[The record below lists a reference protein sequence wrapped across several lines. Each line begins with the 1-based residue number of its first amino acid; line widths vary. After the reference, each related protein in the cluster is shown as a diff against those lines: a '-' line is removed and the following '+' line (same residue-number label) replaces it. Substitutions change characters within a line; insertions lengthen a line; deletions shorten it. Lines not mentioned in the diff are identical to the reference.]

1 LDNDEQ
7 DEENESTDTKEPSIE
22 ELSSKLISLKKSK
35 KKSAL
40 RGKIK
45 IKKPVLAKKFVNLME
60 DLAGRLAVNKLSVAE
75 EFVKKLKKQKEEE
88 VYQSIGVTRSL
99 KNTSNNKKGKHGSRT
114 KKHSIKSYKKL
125 NSVVVDTWNLK
136 NTKI

>member
-1 LDNDEQ
+1 
-7 DEENESTDTKEPSIE
+7 
-22 ELSSKLISLKKSK
+22 
-35 KKSAL
+35 
-40 RGKIK
+40 
-45 IKKPVLAKKFVNLME
+45 ME

-99 KNTSNNKKGKHGSRT
+99 KSSSNNKKGKHGSRT
-114 KKHSIKSYKKL
+114 KKHLIKSYKKL
-125 NSVVVDTWNLK
+125 NSVVLDTWNLK